1 MEKKHAAMARARPWA
16 RAAEIIATTVG
27 PEGPAGMKGGG
38 GSLGGGVRGWGR
50 AASTLVTP
58 PPRTS
63 ASSAQGPQ
71 PKAHPSNE
79 DRGSYTPKAQGGAN
93 MPPAATMWGWLE
105 LTGPW
110 ATRWIFL
117 LTNPGIKTAGML
129 PWLKNITIVSKPL
142 QLEPTLRGIHGGK
155 SCWF

>member
-1 MEKKHAAMARARPWA
+1 MEKKNAAMARARPWA

-50 AASTLVTP
+50 AASTPVTP

-79 DRGSYTPKAQGGAN
+79 DGGSYTPKGARRGQH
-93 MPPAATMWGWLE
+93 ATGSNYVGLAGAH
-105 LTGPW
+105 GPW

-142 QLEPTLRGIHGGK
+142 QLEPTLRDIHGGK